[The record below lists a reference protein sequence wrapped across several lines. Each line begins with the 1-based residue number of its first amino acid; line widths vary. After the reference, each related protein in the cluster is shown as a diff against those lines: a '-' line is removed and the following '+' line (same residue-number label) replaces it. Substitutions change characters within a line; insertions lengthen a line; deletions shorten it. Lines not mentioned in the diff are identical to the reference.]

1 VSWTCSC
8 GTVLSDRTFECEFCN
23 SISAWLEE
31 ENPPLYDIN
40 EESDLREYNMK
51 IKENIKE

>member
-1 VSWTCSC
+1 MSWTCSC
-8 GTVLSDRTFECEFCN
+8 GTVLSDRTFECEFCS

-31 ENPPLYDIN
+31 GNPPLYDIN